1 MLSQKTR
8 AKKNATQDSNKYAL
22 RKASQTLDSQSTDY
36 DAYESFDEETDDI
49 PQQNAS
55 FESRM
60 EKKIEGK
67 LDSVVESIGHKM
79 QEAFNKQLESLT
91 TKLE

>member
-1 MLSQKTR
+1 MELGVS
-8 AKKNATQDSNKYAL
+8 AKDMMSH
-22 RKASQTLDSQSTDY
+22 TLDSQSADY

-49 PQQNAS
+49 RQQNPG

-79 QEAFNKQLESLT
+79 QESFNKQLESLT